1 MRLFYILS
9 MTFNVMMVN
18 GRPWTSL
25 EFAIPNS
32 PSNLGQ
38 HCSNLGKRF
47 CVIGVYIRPF
57 LPNLTTKPLM
67 PFDRTYFDTVLKSF
81 YNRVN
86 FFSFHE
92 HEYGGCCDY
101 QKDTYLHEGRFTGI
115 TVEEYALMLI
125 DFKEGEN
132 MKKLNWIKAHF
143 TPKVCLNIISQVGFG
158 SGELMTAG
166 NFSTAMGFAF
176 PFKYKQDNLIFSMS
190 QLHFGHLTFAWF
202 KQQFVCP
209 DQPWLCNDD
218 TPQNIRQN
226 VSYDFNTFF
235 NPFGSQLRD
244 Y

>member
-1 MRLFYILS
+1 M
-9 MTFNVMMVN
+9 
-18 GRPWTSL
+18 
-25 EFAIPNS
+25 
-32 PSNLGQ
+32 
-38 HCSNLGKRF
+38 CSCF
-47 CVIGVYIRPF
+47 
-57 LPNLTTKPLM
+57 
-67 PFDRTYFDTVLKSF
+67 
-81 YNRVN
+81 
-86 FFSFHE
+86 
-92 HEYGGCCDY
+92 
-101 QKDTYLHEGRFTGI
+101 Q
-115 TVEEYALMLI
+115 
-125 DFKEGEN
+125 
-132 MKKLNWIKAHF
+132 AHF

-158 SGELMTAG
+158 SGELKTAG

-235 NPFGSQLRD
+235 NPFGAQLRD